1 MKNENNFKLIAI
13 RPLSN
18 CDNRFSKNLN
28 KGEIYKFYNEYKF
41 LNKDNI
47 EVEINDEVSNIEF
60 KQSVPSNFY
69 NIKTAD
75 NHELNINISAIV
87 GKNGSGK
94 SSLMELFYATI
105 YLFSTNENILYP
117 NIDSIKQREKIILKN
132 EKKDKKKQ
140 NEIFY
145 EEKLKT
151 FQMLSKFN
159 NDETNDEK
167 YLEELKKQF
176 IVFIERENILNSLD
190 RNKRKN
196 LDEVKEGLEN
206 IYLFKK
212 QLAVELYYEID
223 NLFFKLSINEGISEV
238 DIINKDLAVSR
249 DLKLDNLLNKPFNFS
264 DYFFYTISINYSH
277 YGLNSMFMG
286 DWITNL
292 FHKNDGYKTPIV
304 INPMRTNG
312 NYNINDEIKFAK
324 YRLLSN
330 LLIEAKN
337 KEKGTDIYITD
348 NQYVANVRFTI
359 NRTKIKKRF
368 VDDRGEIVSGNPKE
382 LNLLMDLYGEF
393 FPTYELIDVRTSTN
407 KFIDLISNYIIQK
420 VSKISFTYEG
430 FYEGYQNPNLFPNN
444 RNDIF
449 LKKLKDD
456 SSHVT
461 TKLKQALNFLI
472 HNNNIQFKKF
482 EELLIEGNEYVDF
495 TLTEL
500 LDWMGTPDSFEI
512 INHIPPS
519 IFDIE
524 FILKDVEK
532 TTNEVSTFNE
542 LSSGEQQMIH
552 AIQSVI
558 YHINNLQSVN
568 YSVVD
573 RTSYKSINII
583 FDEIELYFHPEYQRK
598 FIDELLKAFKKT
610 YLGSKE
616 GIKSINIQ
624 FLTHSPFILS
634 DIPSGNIL
642 KLENGNKKSFDE
654 NEKTFGANIHEQL
667 TQSFFME
674 STTGEFALRKIN
686 KIVNFYYLVR
696 DSDDKKIKELQD
708 EYSVYKDEFHFI
720 MNNIGEDVIKAF
732 LENHIGYIEEYLS
745 INKNNE

>member
-13 RPLSN
+13 RPLLN
-18 CDNRFSKNLN
+18 CDKRFSKNLN
-28 KGEIYKFYNEYKF
+28 KGEIYQFYNEYKF
-41 LNKDNI
+41 LNK
-47 EVEINDEVSNIEF
+47 EKSKVKTNDEVSNIEF
-60 KQSVPSNFY
+60 KQSVPRSFY

-105 YLFSTNENILYP
+105 YLFSTNENILYH

-132 EKKDKKKQ
+132 EKEEKKIQ
-140 NEIFY
+140 SEIVTV
-145 EEKLKT
+145 EKLKT
-151 FQMLSKFN
+151 FQMLSKF
-159 NDETNDEK
+159 ESYKTNDEK
-167 YLEELKKQF
+167 YLEDLKKQF
-176 IVFIERENILNSLD
+176 IIFIERENILNNLIT
-190 RNKRKN
+190 NKEKN
-196 LDEVKEGLEN
+196 LNEVKQQLEN
-206 IYLFKK
+206 IDLFKR

-223 NLFFKLSINEGISEV
+223 NLFFKLSIINGVSKV
-238 DIINKDLAVSR
+238 DIINKNLLVSR
-249 DLKLDNLLNKPFNFS
+249 KLRLGNLSSKPFNFS
-264 DYFFYTISINYSH
+264 DFFFYTISINYSH

-286 DWITNL
+286 DWIEKL

-304 INPMRTNG
+304 INPMRTKG
-312 NYNINDEIKFAK
+312 NYDINNEIKFGK

-337 KEKGTDIYITD
+337 KERRTDVFITD
-348 NQYVANVRFTI
+348 NQCVANVRFRI
-359 NRTKIKKRF
+359 NKNKIKKKN
-368 VDDRGEIVSGNPKE
+368 VDDRGEIVSGTSKE
-382 LNLLMDLYGEF
+382 LNLLMDLYNVF
-393 FPTYELIDVRTSTN
+393 FPTYELIDIRTSKN

-472 HNNNIQFKKF
+472 HNNNIKFKKF

-610 YLGSKE
+610 YLGPKE

-686 KIVNFYYLVR
+686 KIVNF
-696 DSDDKKIKELQD
+696 
-708 EYSVYKDEFHFI
+708 
-720 MNNIGEDVIKAF
+720 
-732 LENHIGYIEEYLS
+732 
-745 INKNNE
+745 